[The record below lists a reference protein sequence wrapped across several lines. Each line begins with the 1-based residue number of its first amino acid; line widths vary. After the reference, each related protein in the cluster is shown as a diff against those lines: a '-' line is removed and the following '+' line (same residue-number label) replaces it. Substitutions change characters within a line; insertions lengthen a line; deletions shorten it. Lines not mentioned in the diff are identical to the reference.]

1 MRPYTTLRVRV
12 GEPWEPP
19 EYTPA
24 LGRIRLMNNLKTVGL
39 LAFMSVLLWLVATS
53 LFPQGGYW
61 IGFVIAIGFNLAAYF
76 FSDKLALAASRARP
90 VTEAELPQVYGI
102 VRRLAL
108 QTNMPMP
115 SIYVIDSQQPNAFAT
130 GRSPRKAAVAVTA
143 GILQL
148 LSNDEL
154 EGVLAHELAHVR
166 NRDILISSIA
176 AMIAA
181 ALTMLARMAFW
192 FGGGDNRNSPLGAI
206 GALLSLIVAPI
217 AAMLIRL
224 AISRTREFQADETGA
239 ETTGRPMM
247 LASAL
252 EKISNGTARI
262 PMKVNPATAQLFIDN
277 PMKALR
283 GGGGMM
289 RLLSTHPPTDERIDR
304 LTKMAQGIR

>member
-1 MRPYTTLRVRV
+1 
-12 GEPWEPP
+12 
-19 EYTPA
+19 
-24 LGRIRLMNNLKTVGL
+24 MNNLKTVGL
-39 LAFMSVLLWLVATS
+39 LAFMTTLLWVVCVA
-53 LFPQGGYW
+53 LFEDGGFI
-61 IGFVIAIGFNLAAYF
+61 IGLVIAVGFNLLAYF

-90 VTEAELPQVYGI
+90 VTEEEQPQVYAI
-102 VRRLAL
+102 VRRLAE
-108 QTNMPMP
+108 QTRMPMP
-115 SIYVIDSQQPNAFAT
+115 RIYLIDSPQPNAFAT
-130 GRSPRKAAVAVTA
+130 GRSPKKAAVAVTA

-148 LSNDEL
+148 LDFDEL
-154 EGVLAHELAHVR
+154 EGVLAHELAHVQ

-192 FGGGDNRNSPLGAI
+192 FGGGDNRESPLGAI

-224 AISRTREFQADETGA
+224 AISRTREFGADETGA
-239 ETTGRPMM
+239 ETTGRPMV

-252 EKISNGTARI
+252 EKISIGTAKI
-262 PMKVNPATAQLFIDN
+262 PMNVNPATAQLFIDN

-289 RLLSTHPPTDERIDR
+289 RLLSTHPPTEERIDR
-304 LTKMAQGIR
+304 LMKMAERVS